1 MLRCPKC
8 TSELAACRE
17 QGLLREIKGWKCI
30 YCSKF
35 YQTDELIRA
44 ILTC

>member
-8 TSELAACRE
+8 TSELAAYRE
-17 QGLLREIKGWKCI
+17 PGLLREIKGWKCI
-30 YCSKF
+30 FCDKF
-35 YQTDELIRA
+35 YHTDELIRA

>member
-8 TSELAACRE
+8 TCELAACNE

-30 YCSKF
+30 FCNKF